1 VRENNVTGPFEG
13 VRVVEVAAWTFV
25 PGAGAIMA
33 DLGADVIK
41 VEPPTGDPQR
51 GLINALNSD
60 GSAPNPFL
68 QVPNRGKRSITLDL
82 TSREGLSTLLKL
94 TKSADVFLT
103 SYLPKVR
110 TKLGID
116 VEDLRADNSRLIYV
130 RGTGWGT
137 AGPLA
142 DAGGFDSAAAWS
154 AAGVQNKLTE
164 PGASAPAAQPAA
176 FFDLQGSSAIAGAV
190 GMALFRRER
199 TGEGGVVDVSL
210 LSTGMWTMSPDLA
223 ASAAGAGE
231 LPRPNR
237 LDSPNPLVNL
247 YRTADDRWINLVCLQ
262 SDRFWTELCVLIGR
276 PELAEDDRFLDTALR
291 FVNRA
296 ACIAELDH
304 TFGARTLDDWRPVLA
319 GFSGVWSAAATF
331 EEICDSVQ
339 VNDNGYLPTVTGTD
353 GRPFRLVA
361 PPYQF
366 DGTPG
371 APAGPAPELGQHT
384 EEILLEGG
392 WSWDEIS
399 ALRDGGALG

>member
-1 VRENNVTGPFEG
+1 MTGPFEG

-51 GLINALNSD
+51 GLINAINAD
-60 GSAPNPFL
+60 TSAPNPFL

-82 TSREGLSTLLKL
+82 TSADGLATLLKL
-94 TKSADVFLT
+94 SRSADVFLT

-116 VEDLRADNSRLIYV
+116 VDDLRADHSRLIYV
-130 RGTGWGT
+130 RGSGWGT
-137 AGPLA
+137 AGPMA

-154 AAGVQNKLTE
+154 AAGVQHKLTP
-164 PGASAPAAQPAA
+164 PGAASPTAQPAA

-190 GMALFRRER
+190 AMALYRRER
-199 TGEGGVVDVSL
+199 TGDGGVVDVSL
-210 LSTGMWTMSPDLA
+210 LGTGMWTMSPDIA
-223 ASAAGAGE
+223 ASAAGSGE

-237 LDSPNPLVNL
+237 LDPPNPIVNL
-247 YRTADDRWINLVCLQ
+247 YRTSDDRWINLVCLQ
-262 SDRFWTELCVLIGR
+262 SDRFWAELCELIGR
-276 PELAEDDRFLDTALR
+276 PELAYDERFVDATAR
-291 FVNRA
+291 FVNRV
-296 ACIAELDH
+296 ACTAELDA
-304 TFGARTLDDWRPVLA
+304 TFGTRSLDDWRGILA

-331 EEICDSVQ
+331 DEVCESAQ
-339 VNDNGYLPTVTGTD
+339 VADNGYLPTVTGTD

-366 DGTPG
+366 DG
-371 APAGPAPELGQHT
+371 APTSPRGPAPELGQHT
-384 EEILLEGG
+384 EDVLLEGG
-392 WSWDEIS
+392 WSWDQIS
-399 ALRDGGALG
+399 ALRDSGALG